1 MKLTFKRIGAYILD
15 MFLVVLMASLI
26 SSITFINKDYKEYN
40 NTYKEYEE
48 VTDKYRNFMTDIT
61 EDYNDESLDSDEY
74 QNLVSDYSELAYY
87 ITIRYDDEIL
97 DSDEY
102 DAILDDIYDLY
113 KKDVIDY
120 NYKLSNLNFISSIIL
135 IICLILYFVI
145 VQYLLNGQT
154 LGKRIFSLKI
164 VNIKDNNV
172 PKIPNL
178 LLRELILTGV
188 LITII
193 QMICLF
199 TLNAN
204 DYYNVSYY
212 IQIISYGI
220 ELSILITTLMSN
232 SNRGIHD
239 MISGTSVIETN
250 KSITSDEVITN
261 NKVINAEYK
270 EK

>member
-15 MFLVVLMASLI
+15 MFLVVLVASLI

-48 VTDKYRNFMTDIT
+48 VTDKYRNFMTDIA
-61 EDYNDESLDSDEY
+61 EAYDDESLDSDEY
-74 QNLVSDYSELAYY
+74 QNLVSDYSEFAYY
-87 ITIRYDDEIL
+87 ITSRYDDEIL

-135 IICLILYFVI
+135 IICLIIYFVI
-145 VQYLLNGQT
+145 IQYLLNGQT
-154 LGKRIFSLKI
+154 LGKRIFNLKI
-164 VNIKDNNV
+164 VNKDNNV
-172 PKIPNL
+172 PKFPNL

-212 IQIISYGI
+212 VQIISYGI
-220 ELSILITTLMSN
+220 ELSILFTTLMSN

-250 KSITSDEVITN
+250 QSTNSDEVITD